1 MAQPFGQAY
10 PYHGGIPPQA
20 PFGQMP
26 LISSYPAT
34 PQPTISSHGQR
45 RQPDT
50 PEEEVEAMR
59 AQITSAAGM
68 SYTGTDEPTRR
79 KFEENA
85 AARFTLNRLKRKREE
100 RDAHGANPYLPLRSH

>member
-1 MAQPFGQAY
+1 
-10 PYHGGIPPQA
+10 
-20 PFGQMP
+20 
-26 LISSYPAT
+26 
-34 PQPTISSHGQR
+34 
-45 RQPDT
+45 
-50 PEEEVEAMR
+50 MR

-100 RDAHGANPYLPLRSH
+100 RDAHGASPYH